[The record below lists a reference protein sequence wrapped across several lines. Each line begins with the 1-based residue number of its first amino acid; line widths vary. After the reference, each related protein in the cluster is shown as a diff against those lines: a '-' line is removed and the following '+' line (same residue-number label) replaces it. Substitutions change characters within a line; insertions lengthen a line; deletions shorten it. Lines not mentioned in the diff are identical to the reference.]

1 MADGIDGAVA
11 NVLSG
16 SRLLLAH
23 PGAAKFNQLY
33 ATPDMSTTNLA
44 ETVNSRGWL
53 HQVSNAKK
61 VGGRSDFYL
70 SSSSLVSDI
79 ILTFSI
85 TLTDDE
91 QFTGLGWG
99 FDAINAIECTYAN
112 LYMSM
117 VQ

>member
-1 MADGIDGAVA
+1 MADGIDNAVA

-33 ATPDMSTTNLA
+33 ATPDISTTNLA
-44 ETVNSRGWL
+44 ETVNSRGRL
-53 HQVSNAKK
+53 RQDGNSKT
-61 VGGRSDFYL
+61 VGGRTDFYL

-85 TLTDDE
+85 TLNDAD
-91 QFTGLGWG
+91 QFTNLG
-99 FDAINAIECTYAN
+99 
-112 LYMSM
+112 
-117 VQ
+117 